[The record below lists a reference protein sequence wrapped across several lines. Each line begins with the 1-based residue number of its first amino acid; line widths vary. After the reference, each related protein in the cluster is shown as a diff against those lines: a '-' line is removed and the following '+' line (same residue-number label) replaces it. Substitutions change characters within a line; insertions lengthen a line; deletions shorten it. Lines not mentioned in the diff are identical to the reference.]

1 MNMQKGTIKWLDTYW
16 SGLLGVGDGGGGGV
30 TEIVVSPVFADS
42 FCQLILRLFIAIILP

>member
-16 SGLLGVGDGGGGGV
+16 SGLLGVGGGGV

>member
-16 SGLLGVGDGGGGGV
+16 SGLLGVGGGL
-30 TEIVVSPVFADS
+30 TEIVVSPVFADR

>member
-1 MNMQKGTIKWLDTYW
+1 MIGH
-16 SGLLGVGDGGGGGV
+16 LLIRSFVGGGMVGGGGV